1 MFIYFARWLRQH
13 GIWSLKAAQDGK
25 ILLFACSLV
34 WSTNPKRLQS
44 NETKCRPRQSF
55 LSFQS
60 YKYKVPCLS
69 CPFCTLLGKSRV
81 WKVLSPMFKLKRSER
96 IWKYLQMFTQHT
108 TICKFAPEVE
118 NNSWNL
124 CAKWVT
130 WSSSLM
136 LHGKSYRFCFIVCI
150 FCQKKNV
157 RKQQSYLLPWPSLWR
172 HSEFCMP
179 ANNSFAFPSCLQVS
193 VTASSWNLDL
203 PKTFEISLEL
213 LLLGAKIAKMKC
225 GNDKSIRRCV
235 CPWKLRRVLSQC
247 RRDEFFEKD
256 QVLAANT
263 SNG

>member
-1 MFIYFARWLRQH
+1 MAFEVLSPLRMV
-13 GIWSLKAAQDGK
+13 K
-25 ILLFACSLV
+25 FCSSRAPCHDQQVQRDCNQMKQQKL
-34 WSTNPKRLQS
+34 ST
-44 NETKCRPRQSF
+44 QSF
-55 LSFQS
+55 LSFES

-81 WKVLSPMFKLKRSER
+81 WKVPSPMFKLKRSER

-157 RKQQSYLLPWPSLWR
+157 RKQQSYLLPWPILWR

-213 LLLGAKIAKMKC
+213 LLLGAKIAKNEM
-225 GNDKSIRRCV
+225 
-235 CPWKLRRVLSQC
+235 WQW
-247 RRDEFFEKD
+247 
-256 QVLAANT
+256 
-263 SNG
+263 